1 MSCIQSPNHVNTK
14 IGAEG
19 SQTSR
24 QHVDP
29 VNIDVMYSVPNTKIG
44 AEGRK

>member
-1 MSCIQSPNHVNTK
+1 MLTTQT

-29 VNIDVMYSVPNTKIG
+29 VNIDVMYSVP
-44 AEGRK
+44 